1 MRRLCGGPTR
11 CLAAASIAALAAAVG
26 AGQEGGRSAAD
37 ATGGRGGPAVGPVV
51 KYGDPVPRDVREMYD
66 AGIRFLLATQDS
78 SGGWTDG
85 QAGPGVTGMA
95 MMVLLAS
102 GEDPNHGPYRDSI
115 RRALRSMIVGQDGST
130 GFLGGSRGH
139 DSMYQHGFGMLALAE
154 AYGAV
159 DDRDLWHGT
168 PPTAGPGV
176 GRGLGQALELA
187 VRCAVTAG
195 RSNPHGAWRYSPEAR
210 DADTSVSG
218 AVMMGLLGARNAGLE
233 VPDET
238 ILRAVAY
245 FVSMTGDNGQVGYS
259 GSPGGGSDAVTSIA
273 VLVLAIAGQEDEPTY
288 GRALEYLEGR
298 SRETAGLDG
307 YPAYTRYYRAQ
318 ALFQGNV
325 EAWERWNAG
334 LIRELKGLQGRDGSF
349 SGFAGRGGAYGATV
363 DTSLA
368 LLALAVNFRFLPIY
382 ER

>member
-1 MRRLCGGPTR
+1 MTRIRAARRHERTAGLGMLVVTLAVAASDARAQPVAVPGPTM
-11 CLAAASIAALAAAVG
+11 
-26 AGQEGGRSAAD
+26 
-37 ATGGRGGPAVGPVV
+37 GPVV

-66 AGIRFLLATQDS
+66 AGIRFLLATQDA
-78 SGGWTDG
+78 SGAWTDG

-102 GEDPNHGPYRDSI
+102 GEDPNHGPYRDAI
-115 RRALRSMIVGQDGST
+115 RRALRSMIVGQDTAT

-159 DDRDLWHGT
+159 DDRDLWRGT
-168 PPTAGPGV
+168 APADGPGV
-176 GRGLGQALELA
+176 GRPLGQALELA
-187 VRCAVTAG
+187 VRCAVTSA

-218 AVMMGLLGARNAGLE
+218 AVMMGLLAARNAGLE

-238 ILRAVAY
+238 ITRAVQY
-245 FVSMTGDNGQVGYS
+245 YVSMTGDNGQVGYS
-259 GSPGGGSDAVTSIA
+259 GSPGGGSDAVTSIT
-273 VLVLAIAGQEDEPTY
+273 VLVLAIARQQQQPAY
-288 GRALEYLEGR
+288 RRALDYLVAR
-298 SRETAGLDG
+298 SRETSGLDG
-307 YPAYTRYYRAQ
+307 YPTYTRYYRAQ
-318 ALFQGNV
+318 ALFQGDV
-325 EAWERWNAG
+325 EAWEQWNAG
-334 LIRELKGLQGRDGSF
+334 LIRELKSLQGRDGSF

-368 LLALAVNFRFLPIY
+368 LLALAVNFKFLPVY

>member
-1 MRRLCGGPTR
+1 MTRRIR
-11 CLAAASIAALAAAVG
+11 SVRIAAALVVMLVARHAAAQPVAPAG
-26 AGQEGGRSAAD
+26 A
-37 ATGGRGGPAVGPVV
+37 AVGPVV

-66 AGIRFLLATQDS
+66 AGIRFLLATQDA
-78 SGGWTDG
+78 SGAWTDG

-102 GEDPNHGPYRDSI
+102 GEDPNHGPYRDAI

-159 DDRDLWHGT
+159 DDRGLWQGVAAT
-168 PPTAGPGV
+168 DGPGV
-176 GRGLGQALELA
+176 GRSIGQALELA
-187 VRCAVTAG
+187 VRCAVTAA

-218 AVMMGLLGARNAGLE
+218 AVMMGLLAARNAGIE

-238 ILRAVAY
+238 ISRAVQYYVA
-245 FVSMTGDNGQVGYS
+245 MTGDNGQAGYS
-259 GSPGGGSDAVTSIA
+259 GSAGGGSDAVTSIT
-273 VLVLAIAGQEDEPTY
+273 VLVLAIARQQELPAY
-288 GRALEYLEGR
+288 RRALDYLEAR
-298 SRETAGLDG
+298 SRETSGIDG
-307 YPAYTRYYRAQ
+307 YPTYTRYYRAQ
-318 ALFQGNV
+318 ALFQGDV
-325 EAWERWNAG
+325 EAWESWNAG
-334 LIRELKGLQGRDGSF
+334 LIRELKSMQSRDGSF

-368 LLALAVNFRFLPIY
+368 LLALAVNFKFLPVY